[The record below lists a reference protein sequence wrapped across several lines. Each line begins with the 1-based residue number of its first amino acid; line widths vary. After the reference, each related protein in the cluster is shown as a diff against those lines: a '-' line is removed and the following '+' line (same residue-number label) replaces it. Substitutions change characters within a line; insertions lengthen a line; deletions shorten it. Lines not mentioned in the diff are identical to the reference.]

1 MAALNNSDS
10 ELNLKKGFLLQYTL
24 KQIFV
29 DRCIPPPSPPPLKK
43 RSLICIAASFILTM
57 QMWSMNSYNS
67 PLSSSL

>member
-29 DRCIPPPSPPPLKK
+29 DRCIPPPS
-43 RSLICIAASFILTM
+43 RGADF
-57 QMWSMNSYNS
+57 
-67 PLSSSL
+67 